1 MTQYISTIKT
11 QTVEVD
17 DFDPSVVVTAS
28 GSILSDNLGI
38 AGTGTH
44 RWVCG
49 GRRLRL
55 RADIGVSFKNEGNSV
70 TVSDFGVVY
79 GEIIGVALQSGSII
93 NNSGQIRSG
102 SAGVHTEGV
111 YLGGT
116 DNYVLNSGDI
126 AGGHT
131 ASSPSSRDT
140 KSDRQYRDDQWV
152 QHRHCLD
159 GGPGNFRTD
168 QPEQPGPRPLP
179 VWDHQSGRYR
189 RRIDRNLRGW
199 APEGGE
205 FRSDR
210 CRRIRGYNG
219 HQRI

>member
-38 AGTGTH
+38 ASTGTI
-44 RWVCG
+44 G
-49 GRRLRL
+49 GFATVDGSVYA
-55 RADIGVSFKNEGNSV
+55 ADIGVSFNNEGSSV

-79 GEIIGVALQSGSII
+79 GEITGVALQSGSII

-111 YLGGT
+111 YLGEQIIMSST
-116 DNYVLNSGDI
+116 AAPSPAAN
-126 AGGHT
+126 T

-140 KSDRQYRDDQWV
+140 RIRSSIPGRSV
-152 QHRHCLD
+152 
-159 GGPGNFRTD
+159 GPAS
-168 QPEQPGPRPLP
+168 PLP
-179 VWDHQSGRYR
+179 
-189 RRIDRNLRGW
+189 
-199 APEGGE
+199 
-205 FRSDR
+205 
-210 CRRIRGYNG
+210 
-219 HQRI
+219 